1 MIYDEI
7 FSVPL
12 TSEDATATGWIGSS
26 AARQDRTLSVL
37 NCKVTFN
44 CLQVLPS
51 SSSSLAQEQALPSSH
66 CPTIPEDKD
75 HPIAA
80 EALRGVEMKYLLVAD
95 AHSSGLPIGG
105 LYPDCQKCT
114 ALVAMT
120 SHSSEA
126 DQLVLGQLRRTCLLS
141 PFSWFRQ
148 HVGMCKVFPSP
159 SLSCWGV
166 TVCRSR
172 RTPQET
178 LQ

>member
-1 MIYDEI
+1 MMINDYAMIYDDI

-37 NCKVTFN
+37 NCKVTFD

-51 SSSSLAQEQALPSSH
+51 SSSSLAQEQALHSSH

-75 HPIAA
+75 HNSLCSAA

-105 LYPDCQKCT
+105 LYPDCQK
-114 ALVAMT
+114 
-120 SHSSEA
+120 SESFGGN
-126 DQLVLGQLRRTCLLS
+126 D
-141 PFSWFRQ
+141 
-148 HVGMCKVFPSP
+148 
-159 SLSCWGV
+159 
-166 TVCRSR
+166 
-172 RTPQET
+172 
-178 LQ
+178 